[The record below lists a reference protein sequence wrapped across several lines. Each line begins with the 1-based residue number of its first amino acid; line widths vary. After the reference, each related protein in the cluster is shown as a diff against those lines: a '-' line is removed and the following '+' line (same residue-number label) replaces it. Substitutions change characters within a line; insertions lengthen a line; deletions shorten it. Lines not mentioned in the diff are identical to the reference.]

1 MGMLLYPD
9 RIECAMPARLM
20 YSIVMQDVFTFTDK
34 DKGTEEIE
42 RLRSLLR
49 FACLVPLEGLKPT
62 IAKLVA
68 RQIDSMHTA
77 ATDELQHVRA
87 DKVAAAIYYFLK
99 EITDTGY
106 LELWEGSPVAEA
118 AALYLPLI
126 EHVFEEEKLDKSA
139 QKQAKKMLSKLQSK
153 GLYKI

>member
-20 YSIVMQDVFTFTDK
+20 YSIVMQDVFTFNDEE
-34 DKGTEEIE
+34 KGKQEVE

-49 FACLVPLEGLKPT
+49 FACMVPLEGLSPK
-62 IAKLVA
+62 IAILVA
-68 RQIDSMHTA
+68 RQIDSMHSA
-77 ATDELQHVRA
+77 ATVDLQQVRA

-99 EITDTGY
+99 DLTDTGY

-126 EHVFEEEKLDKSA
+126 EHVFEEDKLDKSA

-153 GLYKI
+153 GLYQS